1 MNGMK
6 KLTQIVAVVGVSCLL
21 IVVLSGVGLV
31 LGPVE
36 AGIVAVV
43 ALGLVLAVVWR
54 DSTS

>member
-6 KLTQIVAVVGVSCLL
+6 KLTQIVAIVGVSCLL

-36 AGIVAVV
+36 VGIVAVV